1 LALGD
6 QSCVSIFF
14 IRVNLWRDKWIAKRL
29 NYFIC

>member
-6 QSCVSIFF
+6 QNRISIFF
-14 IRVNLWRDKWIAKRL
+14 IRVNIWRDKWITKRL